1 MCGRYANHVEAM
13 HGWTDILKDWP
24 AEITPNYNIA
34 PTQWV
39 AAFTPQGGMP
49 MRWGLIPPW
58 TNEAGG
64 YATFN
69 ARLDTVATKPS
80 FKGAW
85 AQSRRCLIPALGYYE
100 WREEEGVKQ
109 AYLVKRCDDN
119 VLVFGGLYE
128 PGNNDKKPFSCT
140 ILTRPATGYLL
151 DLHRVTPVFIQPEQA
166 QDWLTGDLSRAQ
178 EIAHQPY
185 ADDYEYF
192 PVDNQVNKVSNNGP
206 QLIKKIVIQ
215 PRPQQ
220 SFGF

>member
-24 AEITPNYNIA
+24 AEILPNYNIA
-34 PTQWV
+34 PTQMV
-39 AAFTPQGGMP
+39 AAFTHQGGMS

-58 TNEAGG
+58 ANEAGG
-64 YATFN
+64 FATFN
-69 ARLDTVATKPS
+69 ARLDTVAIKPS
-80 FKGAW
+80 FKAAW

-100 WREEEGVKQ
+100 WREEEGAKQ
-109 AYLVKRCDDN
+109 AYLVKRCDDYA
-119 VLVFGGLYE
+119 LVFGGLYE
-128 PGNNDKKPFSCT
+128 PGNNGSKPYSCT

-166 QDWLTGDLSRAQ
+166 QDWLNGDVAEAQ
-178 EIAHQPY
+178 KIANQEY

-206 QLIKKIVIQ
+206 QLIKKITIQ

>member
-24 AEITPNYNIA
+24 DEIAPNYNIA
-34 PTQWV
+34 PTQMV
-39 AAFTPQGGMP
+39 ASFTAQGGMP

-58 TNEAGG
+58 TTEAGG
-64 YATFN
+64 FSTFN
-69 ARLDTVATKPS
+69 ARLDTVAIKPS
-80 FKGAW
+80 FKTAW
-85 AQSRRCLIPALGYYE
+85 ARSRRCLIPALGYYE
-100 WREEEGVKQ
+100 WREEEGAKQ

-128 PGNNDKKPFSCT
+128 PGNNAGKPYSCT

-166 QDWLTGDLSRAQ
+166 QDWLTGDVAVAQ
-178 EIAHQPY
+178 KIANQPY

-192 PVDNQVNKVSNNGP
+192 PVDNQVNKASNNSP
-206 QLIKKIVIQ
+206 QLIKKISIR